1 MIIIGLEL
9 CLIVVFLVIDLIMFY
24 VFFESILPLL
34 FVLIGLY
41 GAAQKYR
48 AGYYLF
54 LYTLLGSLF
63 MLLCFVKIGGDAASS
78 FFDTYSNE
86 DLFPFIQEII

>member
-1 MIIIGLEL
+1 
-9 CLIVVFLVIDLIMFY
+9 MFY

-41 GAAQKYR
+41 GASQKFR

-54 LYTLLGSLF
+54 LYTLFGSLF
-63 MLLCFVKIGGDAASS
+63 MLLTFVKTGGDTASS
-78 FFDTYSNE
+78 FFDSYSIHNGVN
-86 DLFPFIQEII
+86 LFQEFV

>member
-1 MIIIGLEL
+1 
-9 CLIVVFLVIDLIMFY
+9 MFY
-24 VFFESILPLL
+24 IFFESILPPL

-41 GAAQKYR
+41 GASQKFR

-63 MLLCFVKIGGDAASS
+63 MLLSFVKMGGESAAV
-78 FFDTYSNE
+78 FYETYSFHNVFR
-86 DLFPFIQEII
+86 LIQFLM

>member
-1 MIIIGLEL
+1 
-9 CLIVVFLVIDLIMFY
+9 MFY
-24 VFFESILPLL
+24 IFFESILPLL

-41 GAAQKYR
+41 GAAQKFR

-63 MLLCFVKIGGDAASS
+63 MLLSFVKLGGDTAST
-78 FFDTYSNE
+78 FYECYSDE
-86 DLFPFIQEII
+86 VTFQLLQQII